1 MLKIHQ
7 SVPVNHNPMLF
18 GSFLLKN
25 KIQQDNF
32 SSATLGCKIFDSDGV
47 NYSSVNFR
55 SSSHTIKKNI

>member
-32 SSATLGCKIFDSDGV
+32 SSAKLGCKIFDSDGV
-47 NYSSVNFR
+47 NYSSVNF
-55 SSSHTIKKNI
+55 